1 MTRKTENPSNKI
13 NKCPRDWA
21 IRNTYFH
28 NMKKILAD
36 SAPKAIG
43 PYSHAWQSGNLIF
56 CSGQTPLNPVTMV
69 IEGATVT
76 EQTTLVLNN
85 LETVLKSAG
94 CDRTHIL
101 KTSVF
106 LKNFADFERMNKAYE
121 AFFGE
126 HKPARTT
133 VEVSRLPKE
142 ALVEIE
148 CVAAVQK

>member
-1 MTRKTENPSNKI
+1 
-13 NKCPRDWA
+13 
-21 IRNTYFH
+21 
-28 NMKKILAD
+28 MKKFLAS

-43 PYSHAWQSGNLIF
+43 PYSHATQSGNLIF
-56 CSGQTPLNPVTMV
+56 CSGQTPLNPSTMQ

-76 EQTTLVLNN
+76 EQTILVLSN
-85 LETVLKSAG
+85 LEAVLKAIG
-94 CDRTHIL
+94 ADRTHIL

-106 LKNFADFERMNKAYE
+106 LKNFADFEKMNQAYE
-121 AFFGE
+121 AFFGM

-148 CVAAVQK
+148 CIAEAVKEE

>member
-1 MTRKTENPSNKI
+1 
-13 NKCPRDWA
+13 
-21 IRNTYFH
+21 
-28 NMKKILAD
+28 MKKIFSD

-43 PYSHAWQSGNLIF
+43 PYSAAIQSGNLIF
-56 CSGQTPLNPVTMV
+56 CSGQTPLNPATMQ

-85 LETVLKSAG
+85 LEAVLKAAG
-94 CDRTHIL
+94 ADRSYIL

-133 VEVSRLPKE
+133 VEVSRLPRE

-148 CVAAVQK
+148 CVAELKA